1 MSLVKALSFLV
12 ASALAHSALVFLVR
26 GAHEADPKNAQA
38 SWQREPA
45 TVAEIGEELI
55 DVGALGAPAPLQAPA
70 ANDPLPEPP
79 PEREETSLAPP
90 GRAEPAPPAPRPE
103 RTPAAPRLVPAG
115 EDWLRVEDQLEP
127 RTATT
132 TERASEPA
140 RDLLV
145 ERLLEAE
152 RRKRERRQRSE
163 SAPGAEPSPDPVPA
177 SAKARRDDIVSDV
190 PQDLADRF
198 TRAVTEA
205 EKHNPA
211 WSTLPL
217 GQVGSVRVR
226 LSLEDGQ
233 LGAPEFEG
241 APAALLRRLVEKT
254 VFLLRRGNFALPFS
268 ARRAGEHWFAI
279 EVRLSQVDDVNRYA
293 YERPTRTRP
302 GRAYFVLPGGRLFEA
317 FVDPNVGPP

>member
-1 MSLVKALSFLV
+1 
-12 ASALAHSALVFLVR
+12 VR
-26 GAHEADPKNAQA
+26 GAHEPDPRNAQA
-38 SWQREPA
+38 SWQREPESV
-45 TVAEIGEELI
+45 TEIGEEFI
-55 DVGALGAPAPLQAPA
+55 DVGAVGAPAPLDDPP
-70 ANDPLPEPP
+70 ANDPLPEPA
-79 PEREETSLAPP
+79 PEREDTSLAPP
-90 GRAEPAPPAPRPE
+90 ERAEAPPKLRPE
-103 RTPAAPRLVPAG
+103 TPAAPRPVPEG

-132 TERASEPA
+132 AERASEPA

-152 RRKRERRQRSE
+152 RRKQERRQRNE
-163 SAPGAEPSPDPVPA
+163 SAPVTTETSRDRVPPSVPP
-177 SAKARRDDIVSDV
+177 RRDDIVSDA

-211 WSTLPL
+211 WSNLPL
-217 GQVGSVRVR
+217 GRVGSVRVR
-226 LSLEDGQ
+226 LSLEDGV
-233 LGAPEFEG
+233 LREPDFEG
-241 APAALLRRLVEKT
+241 TPPTLLRRLVEKT

-268 ARRAGEHWFAI
+268 VSRAGEHWFLV

-302 GRAYFVLPGGRLFEA
+302 GRAYFVLPSGRLFEA